1 MVTQKSIAMKR
12 ILLIATCL
20 MLVASA
26 SANNIGSKKKIGNIE
41 YKILT
46 ETTAGVL
53 RIFDEQSVIVIPETV
68 NIEGYNYVVTE
79 ILPKTGNSKKITK
92 ITSVEMPKTIQAIGD
107 YAFANFLTL
116 NTINIPQ
123 GVKSI
128 GAGAFQNCTDLRN
141 IELPLNLK
149 IIKENTFAGSS
160 LLEITIPYYVNEIEK
175 GAFEGCK
182 RLHKVTITGPQIFF
196 GDNAFAKC
204 ENLREVYLPELLSE
218 KDKKKV
224 FGKAEDIQ
232 FMLTEHTAAPALP
245 SPIDIDAIASTENQ
259 ANNSDM
265 ASQNISNPANAN
277 LTTSNV
283 HDQADYTNLRRGK
296 ALKIGSKKVVDGVE
310 YQITSST
317 TCTFNKL
324 KDAGRIDVVIPS
336 IVNIE
341 GGDYLVTTIGNDAM
355 HKKNN
360 LMSYTLYTGFSFL
373 RGNFKARSVEIPNT
387 VTSIGEKAFAGCSML
402 QEINIPESVTVIG
415 EKAFENCMSLSS
427 IIIPASVKSIGKD
440 AFKGCEYLLAISKPA
455 HISERMF
462 PDNKGIKFFDVN
474 AAATESF
481 AQKKQQS
488 AQQLETFRSE
498 MIAKE
503 EKSQKQQQQQVQP
516 QQQYATAGAS
526 SASTA
531 PKAKP
536 AQKAAPSDVDVN
548 IPKALQ
554 TNEKTFVVLI
564 ANENYI
570 TEVPVQYAINDG
582 TTMKRYMI
590 DALGI
595 PESNVRLMTDA
606 TRNQVL
612 MQIDWLK
619 NVSAA
624 FEGDINVIFY
634 YAGHG
639 MPDEATNNAHLIPT
653 DGSSTN
659 PRTCIALS
667 DLYKD
672 LGDINAKN
680 ITVMMDACFSG
691 AQRGNGM
698 LMAARGVSIKSKPAA
713 PKGKMIV
720 LSATQEDETAYPYT
734 EKGHGLFTYYILKKL
749 QESGGKT
756 TMGELSDYVSSNVK
770 RRSIVV
776 NNKPQTPNTLV
787 SSSINSIWRSMPF
800 GVN

>member
-1 MVTQKSIAMKR
+1 MKR
-12 ILLIATCL
+12 FILMATGL
-20 MLVASA
+20 LLVASA
-26 SANNIGSKKKIGNIE
+26 FAAKIGSKKQIGNIE

-46 ETTAGVL
+46 ETTVGVSL
-53 RIFDEQSVIVIPETV
+53 IFDKQSVIVIPETV
-68 NIEGYNYVVTE
+68 NIDGYNYVVTE
-79 ILPKTGNSKKITK
+79 VLPKSNSKGAKK
-92 ITSVEMPKTIQAIGD
+92 ITSVELPKTIQAIGE
-107 YAFANFLTL
+107 YAFVNFLTL

-123 GVKSI
+123 GVTSI
-128 GAGAFQNCTDLRN
+128 GVGAFARCTDLRN

-149 IIKENTFAGSS
+149 IIKADTFKGSS

-175 GAFEGCK
+175 GAFASCEH
-182 RLHKVTITGPQIFF
+182 LSKVTITGPQIFL
-196 GDNAFAKC
+196 GDKAFAKC
-204 ENLREVYLPELLSE
+204 EKLKEVYLPELLSD

-224 FGKAEDIQ
+224 FGETEDIR
-232 FMLTEHTAAPALP
+232 FILTEQTAAPVLP
-245 SPIDIDAIASTENQ
+245 TPIDIDAISAAENQ
-259 ANNSDM
+259 ANSSNT
-265 ASQNISNPANAN
+265 ASNVVSNYANGN
-277 LTTSNV
+277 QTTSTSNSTV
-283 HDQADYTNLRRGK
+283 SKADNTNLRRGK
-296 ALKIGSKKVVDGVE
+296 ALKTGSKKTVDGIE

-317 TCTFNKL
+317 TCTCNNL
-324 KDAGRIDVVIPS
+324 KDAGRLDVVIPA

-341 GGDYLVTTIGNDAM
+341 GGDYMVTAIGNDAM

-402 QEINIPESVTVIG
+402 QEINIPESVTEIG

-427 IIIPASVKSIGKD
+427 IIIPESVKSIGKD

-455 HISERMF
+455 HISERIF
-462 PDNKGIKFFDVN
+462 PDNRGIKFFDVN
-474 AAATESF
+474 ATNTELF
-481 AQKKQQS
+481 AQQKQQS
-488 AQQLETFRSE
+488 AQSLETFRSE

-503 EKSQKQQQQQVQP
+503 EKFQQQQQPRQQQVQP
-516 QQQYATAGAS
+516 QQQYTAVAGTATPT
-526 SASTA
+526 ASTV
-531 PKAKP
+531 KP
-536 AQKAAPSDVDVN
+536 AQTVAASDVDIN
-548 IPKALQ
+548 IPKASK

-570 TEVPVQYAINDG
+570 TEVPVKYAINDG

-595 PESNVRLMTDA
+595 PESNVRLVTDA

-624 FEGDINVIFY
+624 YDGNLNVIFY

-672 LGDINAKN
+672 LGAINAKN

-787 SSSINSIWRSMPF
+787 SSSINNIWRSMPF